1 MNKIQMKEEVRRA
14 IYQQWDAFAREHPH
28 LAEVID
34 QELLVEQSQQSLQDD
49 PEFRTA
55 MRQAETVGTGFEILG
70 SVIDRII
77 REFLRRL

>member
-1 MNKIQMKEEVRRA
+1 MSKIQIKEEVRRA
-14 IYQQWDAFAREHPH
+14 IHQQWDAFAREHAH

-34 QELLVEQSQQSLQDD
+34 QELLVEQARQSLLED
-49 PEFRTA
+49 PDFRTA
-55 MRQAETVGTGFEILG
+55 MEQAETVGTGFEILG